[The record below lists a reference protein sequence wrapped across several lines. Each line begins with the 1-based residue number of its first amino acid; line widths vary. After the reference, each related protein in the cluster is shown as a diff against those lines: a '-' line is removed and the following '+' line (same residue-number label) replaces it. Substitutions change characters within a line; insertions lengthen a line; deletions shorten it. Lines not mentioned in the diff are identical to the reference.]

1 MFNVTAG
8 DELAENPEHVPLL
21 ITPATAASK
30 HQKPSAAATAI
41 TISTNVTNGNGLIE
55 NSDQARPIQI
65 SPVLL
70 SSSTPALVM
79 RSRLNQY
86 KANGS
91 FKNNVFVNFDTENGT
106 TTTIAEKSTAKGGK
120 KKKKSANI

>member
-30 HQKPSAAATAI
+30 HHKPSAAATAI
-41 TISTNVTNGNGLIE
+41 AISTNVTNGNGLIE

-65 SPVLL
+65 SPVVL
-70 SSSTPALVM
+70 SSCTPAVVM

-86 KANGS
+86 KTSGS
-91 FKNNVFVNFDTENGT
+91 FKNNVFVNFDSENGS
-106 TTTIAEKSTAKGGK
+106 TTTITEKSTSKGGK
-120 KKKKSANI
+120 KKKKSADI